1 MAPRTAA
8 VAAWV
13 AALALPVGIVSVS
26 GSAAPAAKPDV
37 NFVGDSISASLD
49 YVPSARR
56 ALTRPFDMSFD
67 LAVCRRLVTRGCVFQ
82 GKVPTTALEAVRA
95 RGRSLG
101 DVLVVH
107 VGYNEGSTGYRQ
119 GMRRIIRAARAQ
131 GASGVVWVTL
141 REANPIYRPTNAAIR
156 REAKRWRGVEVADWD
171 ALSRGKPW
179 FREDGLHLNVAG
191 ANALARLVRRHV
203 ARVVR

>member
-1 MAPRTAA
+1 MPPRRAA
-8 VAAWV
+8 VAAC
-13 AALALPVGIVSVS
+13 AALLSLLAG
-26 GSAAPAAKPDV
+26 AAPAPGSSASAARIDV
-37 NFVGDSISASLD
+37 TFVGDSISASLD

-56 ALTRPFDMSFD
+56 ALTRSFHTTFD
-67 LAVCRRLVTRGCVFQ
+67 LAVCRRLVTEGCAFQ
-82 GKVPTTALEAVRA
+82 GKVPTSALEAVQA

-101 DVLVVH
+101 DVLVVD

-119 GMRRIIRAARAQ
+119 GIGRIIRAAHAQ

-141 REANPIYRPTNAAIR
+141 REASPVYRPTNAAIR
-156 REAKRWRGVEVADWD
+156 REARRRRSVEVADWE

-191 ANALARLVRRHV
+191 SNALARLVREHV
-203 ARVVR
+203 ARVAR